1 MSSAKCARKGMMMNM
16 LSKTKRLISV
26 ALATLVLAVAPVAAQ
41 EVDPAH
47 LALARKYVDL
57 TDQVQIY
64 EVTVV
69 STSLEVLR
77 ILTSQNPEVADE
89 LSVAVGDTVKTYK
102 GHKGDLLDQI
112 ARVYAQRF
120 DMDELK
126 EIVAFYESETGQKL
140 AKSNFESNQQI
151 KAVMDVF
158 QRNLNV
164 EFLARVRATLKER
177 GIDV

>member
-1 MSSAKCARKGMMMNM
+1 MNM

-26 ALATLVLAVAPVAAQ
+26 ALAALVLAVAPVAAQ

-47 LALARKYVDL
+47 LALARTYVDL
-57 TDQVQIY
+57 TDQVQIF

-69 STSLEVLR
+69 TTSFEVLR
-77 ILTSQNPEVADE
+77 LLTAQNPELADE
-89 LSVAVGDTVKTYK
+89 LSITVGDTVKSYK
-102 GHKGDLLDQI
+102 GHKDELLNQF

-120 DMDELK
+120 NMDELK
-126 EIVAFYESETGQKL
+126 EIVAFYESDTGKKL
-140 AKSNFESNQQI
+140 AKENFEANQQI
-151 KAVMDVF
+151 RAIMDIF

-164 EFLARVRATLKER
+164 EFLARVRATLKEK